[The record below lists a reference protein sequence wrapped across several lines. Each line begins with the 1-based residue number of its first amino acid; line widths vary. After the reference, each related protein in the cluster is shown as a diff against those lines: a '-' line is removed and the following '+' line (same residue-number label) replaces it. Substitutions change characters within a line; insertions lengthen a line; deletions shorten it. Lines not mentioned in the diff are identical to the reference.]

1 MINYDFK
8 KSIVY
13 TIGKTRLAIRKKGN
27 SLIKSQDSNVTIE
40 QFDVLHL
47 ICEQEGLTQREI
59 AEELSRDKA
68 NITRTLDALQK
79 NELIKRSSDEHDRRV
94 YKIFTTEKGKRLE
107 RKLIPAIWEINKKV
121 TRGISKGELKEFTR
135 ILSIIQG
142 NLEE

>member
-13 TIGKTRLAIRKKGN
+13 NIGKTHLTIRKKGN
-27 SLIKSQDSNVTIE
+27 SHIRSQDSNVTIE
-40 QFDVLHL
+40 QFDILHL

-68 NITRTLDALQK
+68 NITRTLDVMQK
-79 NELIKRSSDEHDRRV
+79 NEFIKRSSDEHDRRV
-94 YKIFTTEKGKRLE
+94 YKIFLTEKGKKLE
-107 RKLIPAIWEINKKV
+107 KKLIPAIREINKKI
-121 TRGISKGELKEFTR
+121 TRGITREELKEFTR
-135 ILSIIQG
+135 ILNIIQG